1 MLVTNATFDIPFGG
15 TNPNWKLRIK
25 VEGSDFLHRAAPII
39 AQVGTVPVEAIIV
52 RLAGDGFMGL
62 LAAVP
67 ADGETLKVG
76 YLDTELLETGF
87 AYDSTKVVV

>member
-1 MLVTNATFDIPFGG
+1 MLVTNATFDVPFGG

-25 VEGSDFLHRAAPII
+25 VEGSEFLHRAAPVI

-62 LAAVP
+62 LAALP
-67 ADGETLKVG
+67 ANGDLLSVG
-76 YLDTELLETGF
+76 YLDTGLLPTDITF
-87 AYDSTKVVV
+87 DPSAVTV